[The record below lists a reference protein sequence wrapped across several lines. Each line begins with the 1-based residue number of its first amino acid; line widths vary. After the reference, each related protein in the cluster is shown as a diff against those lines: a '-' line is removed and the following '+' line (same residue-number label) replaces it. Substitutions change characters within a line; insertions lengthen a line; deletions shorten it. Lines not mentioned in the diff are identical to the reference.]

1 MKKRLPWILVGVAVA
16 ALIGYSIMRRVLPPR
31 VDAGGAEAVPVSVEN
46 PRRGDIER
54 TLSYAG
60 TLTPAAV
67 VTLTPKVAG
76 KIERILVKEG
86 DLVRQG
92 QLLARLED
100 DVVSLQAAQAA
111 SALEAARAQR
121 EKARKGVRPEELA
134 NAEAS
139 LAQAEKDFTSA
150 EDSFARAER
159 LYREG
164 TIARTRFEDAERQ
177 YRAAE
182 TQLANARRGVAMMQ
196 QGAGAEEQGMAEA
209 NMKALQ
215 AQYDLAKLQAD
226 NTRVLSPIA
235 GRVARVLID
244 EGNMASQATA
254 LLVIVRDEEMSMRI
268 PLPEKLYGEFHERGG
283 AITAQVTLPALP
295 DAKPLAGR
303 IASISPT
310 VDPASRTFTAE
321 VLIANPR
328 GRMRAGMYAKVDF
341 VMERAE
347 GALLVPL
354 SAVVKRGEKQGV
366 FIVEEAAAEGSP
378 DRAAAARFREV
389 VLGLRDGSKT
399 QVLQGLAETD
409 FVIIEGNAFLDD
421 GQAVAPQ
428 G

>member
-1 MKKRLPWILVGVAVA
+1 
-16 ALIGYSIMRRVLPPR
+16 
-31 VDAGGAEAVPVSVEN
+31 
-46 PRRGDIER
+46 
-54 TLSYAG
+54 
-60 TLTPAAV
+60 
-67 VTLTPKVAG
+67 
-76 KIERILVKEG
+76 
-86 DLVRQG
+86 
-92 QLLARLED
+92 
-100 DVVSLQAAQAA
+100 
-111 SALEAARAQR
+111 
-121 EKARKGVRPEELA
+121 
-134 NAEAS
+134 
-139 LAQAEKDFTSA
+139 
-150 EDSFARAER
+150 
-159 LYREG
+159 
-164 TIARTRFEDAERQ
+164 
-177 YRAAE
+177 
-182 TQLANARRGVAMMQ
+182 
-196 QGAGAEEQGMAEA
+196 
-209 NMKALQ
+209 
-215 AQYDLAKLQAD
+215 
-226 NTRVLSPIA
+226 
-235 GRVARVLID
+235 
-244 EGNMASQATA
+244 
-254 LLVIVRDEEMSMRI
+254 MRI

-283 AITAQVTLPALP
+283 VITAQVTLPALP

-328 GRMRAGMYAKVDF
+328 GSMRAGMYAKVDF